1 MQGRRWDALA
11 NPVSLPPRFCF
22 WRRRGRVILRGRLCR
37 LMAAGRHNEILTS
50 PVEPEKCM
58 VHLYLPDLPCMRTS
72 LYIQLILYVQFAQ
85 FLYELFRIS
94 IVGLISPRCS
104 NK

>member
-11 NPVSLPPRFCF
+11 NPVRLPPRFCF

-37 LMAAGRHNEILTS
+37 LMAAGRYNDILTS

-58 VHLYLPDLPCMRTS
+58 GRLYLPDLPCMRTI
-72 LYIQLILYVQFAQ
+72 LYIQLILHWAFAPS
-85 FLYELFRIS
+85 LFALFPILT
-94 IVGLISPRCS
+94 VGPVC
-104 NK
+104 